1 MVYIMIKYF
10 HRINKEG
17 IMELVRSYLGSLT
30 NRRLISEG
38 GLFVFFIA
46 TALVCSKL
54 SGYSMFL
61 SSTLLCIVVG
71 MAAGNTFLK
80 EAEASTVQ
88 RFVGKTCLDLGVILL
103 GAKLNF
109 IEILGFGSSVI
120 LFVILIGLTN
130 VVISMVTGKIMGL
143 SKTQSAILGV
153 GGMSCIVPAGEAV
166 GSTKE
171 EVGTAIGAIKFSETI
186 FLFILPTLAAAMN
199 FTHMES
205 AGVFTGVFHIMG
217 YLVASSSSISQ
228 EVLNYAV
235 VIKMARLLTFAPIV
249 MILGMVFKKNSGEMA
264 AAKTKVPPFIKGF
277 IITSLVFTGISWL
290 SPGNPVVLD
299 TINHSSTTST
309 FLINAAM
316 VAIGMKI
323 NVKSL
328 LKRAPKVII
337 CVGLT
342 ALIQMMIA
350 LGAAKILF

>member
-1 MVYIMIKYF
+1 
-10 HRINKEG
+10 
-17 IMELVRSYLGSLT
+17 MELVRSYLGSLA

-38 GLFVFFIA
+38 MLSVFFIA
-46 TALVCSKL
+46 TAIVCSKL

-61 SSTLLCIVVG
+61 SSTLLCILVG

-80 EAEASTVQ
+80 GAEAPVVQ

-109 IEILGFGSSVI
+109 IEILGFGSSVV
-120 LFVILIGLTN
+120 LFVVLIGLTN
-130 VVISMVTGKIMGL
+130 VAVSMATGKIMGL

-166 GSTKE
+166 GSSKE
-171 EVGTAIGAIKFSETI
+171 EVGVAIGAINFSETI
-186 FLFILPTLAAAMN
+186 FLFVLPALAAAVN
-199 FTHMES
+199 LTDMES
-205 AGVFTGVFHIMG
+205 AGIFTGVFHIMG

-228 EVLNYAV
+228 EVLNYTV

-249 MILGMVFKKNSGEMA
+249 IMLGMMFKKNTGEKVS
-264 AAKTKVPPFIKGF
+264 AKTKVPAFIKGF
-277 IITSLVFTGISWL
+277 ILTSVVFTGISWF
-290 SPGNPVVLD
+290 SPGNPMILD

-323 NVKSL
+323 NIKNL
-328 LKRAPKVII
+328 LKKAPKAII

-342 ALIQMMIA
+342 ALIQMVIA
-350 LGAAKILF
+350 LGAVKVLF